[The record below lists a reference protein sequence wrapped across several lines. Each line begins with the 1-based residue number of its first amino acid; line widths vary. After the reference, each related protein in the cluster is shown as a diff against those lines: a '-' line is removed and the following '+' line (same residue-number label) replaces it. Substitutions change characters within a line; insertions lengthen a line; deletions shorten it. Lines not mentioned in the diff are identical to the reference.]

1 MGFPKY
7 AEDDYEIYL
16 ERMQNSQSGLFD
28 IKTNEFESNI
38 ECNKKL
44 SIS

>member
-16 ERMQNSQSGLFD
+16 ERIQSHQNYSFENT
-28 IKTNEFESNI
+28 TNEYESNI